1 MIILMVLGQVSSQY
15 NVARDNP
22 LEVLTNH
29 LGVRKVVG
37 CEGDTVNISCDSDY
51 KVSLTLLHDY
61 HENKNTMG
69 VGVMTLTTLVEIM

>member
-1 MIILMVLGQVSSQY
+1 MLVLILMVLGLVSSQY

-22 LEVLTNH
+22 LEVLTHH

-51 KVSLTLLHDY
+51 KVS
-61 HENKNTMG
+61 
-69 VGVMTLTTLVEIM
+69 TTLFSMINMKTSTQWVWGL